1 MIIDSH
7 VHFWKFDT
15 IRDAWITKD
24 MNVIQSDFL
33 PEDFSLFI
41 EENRVEG
48 CITVQ
53 ASQSDE
59 ETAFLLNL
67 AKENPF
73 IKAVVGWIDLASDNI
88 EESLQNYQSEKLIK
102 GFRHVA
108 EGEEIGFLLQ
118 ENVLNG
124 IAALHQYDYTFD
136 ILLRQDQLS
145 DAVKLSDKLPDQP
158 FILDHCGKPD
168 LKTNDLKS
176 WKINISELAQNPNF
190 YCKVSGLLTQGNWN
204 HINEK
209 EIFEVL
215 DFIFSQFGIRR
226 LVFGSDWPVMLL
238 GGNYALWVELILKY
252 VSHFSKEEQQLF
264 FSGNAIEFYNL

>member
-7 VHFWKFDT
+7 VHFWKFDP
-15 IRDAWITKD
+15 IRDSWITKD
-24 MNVIQSDFL
+24 MNVIQNDFL
-33 PEDFSLFI
+33 SEDFSLFI

-48 CITVQ
+48 CIAVQ

-108 EGEEIGFLLQ
+108 EGEEIGFLLK
-118 ENVLNG
+118 ENVFNG
-124 IAALHQYDYTFD
+124 IAALHKYDYTFD

-145 DAVKLSDKLPDQP
+145 DAVKLSEKLPDQP
-158 FILDHCGKPD
+158 FILDHCGKPN

-176 WKINISELAQNPNF
+176 WKINISELAQNPNV
-190 YCKVSGLLTQGNWN
+190 YCKISGLLTQGNWN
-204 HINEK
+204 YINEK

-238 GGNYALWVELILKY
+238 GGNYALWIELILKY
-252 VSHFSKEEQQLF
+252 VSQFTQTEQQLF